1 MVYVCD
7 LSTELIDLDELI
19 MKKHMRVFH
28 LGCEKGK
35 EREGKEGEEGEE
47 REGDGEREGK
57 EGEGDES
64 SSEDDDV
71 PDVM

>member
-28 LGCEKGK
+28 LGCEKRDGEGK
-35 EREGKEGEEGEE
+35 EGGGKEGEEGEE
-47 REGDGEREGK
+47 REGRRGRG
-57 EGEGDES
+57 
-64 SSEDDDV
+64 
-71 PDVM
+71 MRAARRMMTFRM